1 LSPERLQLLLTLGG
15 EPAGSLERDALALA
29 RRLGRVAAPGP
40 SAAEASRLTR
50 RFHEFVA
57 RNGRPRGVGAFMPNW
72 LAAPAA
78 QRLAA
83 AALLLGGLSAGGTA
97 LGYTPVDATRDA
109 GNVVVASGDLV
120 ANIVRNLN
128 PNRDPSEPG
137 SVPDPSPTP
146 AGTTTTPAAS
156 TTPAPAETFTA
167 GPTTPT
173 AATPSTPL
181 PEGNVQTVSAG
192 EAGSVDI
199 RQQGEFLEVV
209 AVNPAAGWTPTV
221 LVAAGDE
228 VDIRFDSGARSVE
241 LKVDTEDGVL
251 DPELEFDDASSGDDD
266 DSSSDDDSSGDDDG
280 SDD

>member
-1 LSPERLQLLLTLGG
+1 LQLLLTLGG
-15 EPAGSLERDALALA
+15 EPAGALERDALALA
-29 RRLGRVAAPGP
+29 RRLGRVAVPGP
-40 SAAEASRLTR
+40 SAAEAGRIAG
-50 RFHEFVA
+50 RFHGFVA
-57 RNGRPRGVGAFMPNW
+57 RDGRPRGVGALIPNW

-83 AALLLGGLSAGGTA
+83 AALLLGGLSAGGSA
-97 LGYTPVDATRDA
+97 LGYTPADATRDA
-109 GNVVVASGDLV
+109 GHAVVASGDLF

-137 SVPDPSPTP
+137 SEPGASPTP
-146 AGTTTTPAAS
+146 DTTTTPAAS
-156 TTPAPAETFTA
+156 TTPAPAETVTA
-167 GPTTPT
+167 EPATSA
-173 AATPSTPL
+173 AATPSTP
-181 PEGNVQTVSAG
+181 PPGGDVQTVSAG

-221 LVAAGDE
+221 LVAAGEE
-228 VDIRFDSGARSVE
+228 VDTRFDSGGRSIE

-266 DSSSDDDSSGDDDG
+266 DPSGNDDDG
-280 SDD
+280 GDD